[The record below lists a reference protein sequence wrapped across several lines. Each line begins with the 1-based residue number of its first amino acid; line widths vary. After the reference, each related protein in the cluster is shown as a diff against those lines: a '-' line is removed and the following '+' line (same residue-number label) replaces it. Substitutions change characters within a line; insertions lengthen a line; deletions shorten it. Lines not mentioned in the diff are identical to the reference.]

1 MATAGFDVVDL
12 PGDKSIATR
21 ALLLALFADGPC
33 VIEGAPPSRT
43 TTRVC
48 EVLRRLG
55 ADVVVV
61 DNRSH
66 VADRFDDA
74 VGGGLRIEVR
84 PPRQLTSGAV
94 LECGGSATLARIVIG
109 MVAGAGIDAVVD
121 GSAMLKQ
128 RPMARVADPL
138 NAWFGRTVVTLT
150 DGHLPARVHRG
161 AGPVAAAVNDVVS
174 SAQVRSALTFA
185 AIAAGRPFPLKENRA
200 GPWRQHLEEL
210 CAALGIHAAAP
221 VVRRFHWRV
230 AGDPSAAAFLIAAVA
245 AFRGPPRR
253 VRFGGLYTGR
263 GRTGLVRCLAA
274 MGADVSISSPSDGDS
289 DSVDGGSVVVVSGRP
304 LRGIELAPDPIP
316 PGALT
321 AGPHVLCGELW
332 TLIDEVPVVAMLC
345 ALATTPSRLCGL
357 RELRVKES
365 DRVARTAEMLQAFG
379 AAVVEEGDD
388 LVIEPA
394 PLRRPTT
401 VIRTDHDH
409 RIAMTALT
417 LGQILGQGSDV
428 KRDDAVRDGV
438 ELDDQSCVDES
449 WPGFAASLDDV
460 DRRLRK
466 GS

>member
-1 MATAGFDVVDL
+1 MAVIPGFAVVDL

-33 VIEGAPPSRT
+33 VIAGAPPSRT

-55 ADVVVV
+55 ADVVVA

-66 VADRFDDA
+66 DVDRFDGSA
-74 VGGGLRIEVR
+74 SGLRIEVR
-84 PPRQLTSGAV
+84 PPRRLTSGAV

-109 MVAGAGIDAVVD
+109 LVAGAGIDATVD
-121 GSAMLKQ
+121 GSAMLRQ

-138 NAWFGRTVVTLT
+138 NTWFGRPVVTLHE
-150 DGHLPARVHRG
+150 GHLPARIHGG
-161 AGPVAAAVNDVVS
+161 AAPIAAPLAAPLVDVVA

-185 AIAAGRPFPLKENRA
+185 AIAAGRPFPLQENRE
-200 GPWRQHLEEL
+200 GRWRQHLEEL
-210 CAALGIHAAAP
+210 CHALGIYAAAP
-221 VVRRFHWRV
+221 LVRRFHWRV
-230 AGDPSAAAFLIAAVA
+230 VGDPSAAAFPLAAVA
-245 AFRGPPRR
+245 AFAGPPRR
-253 VRFGGLYTGR
+253 VAFTGLYTGR

-274 MGADVSISSPSDGDS
+274 MGADVVVKAGGAGDGD
-289 DSVDGGSVVVVSGRP
+289 DGDDGDGGDGGSVVIVSGRP

-316 PGALT
+316 AGALT

-332 TLIDEVPVVAMLC
+332 GLIDEIPVLAMLC
-345 ALATTPSRLCGL
+345 ALATTPSRLSGL

-379 AAVVEEGDD
+379 AAVVEAGDD

-417 LGQILGQGSDV
+417 LGKILGV
-428 KRDDAVRDGV
+428 AV
-438 ELDDQSCVDES
+438 ELDDDSCVDES
-449 WPGFAASLDDV
+449 WPGFAAFLDDV